1 MAEKKVIYIA
11 GPITGVERY
20 WEAFELAEDIITS
33 LGHIALTP
41 SRLPG
46 GMTPAQYMRM
56 CFSMIDSADAV
67 LFLPGWTNSGG
78 ATLEKQYC
86 AYIDKPIVGW
96 CYRDM
101 AMITPQNIGRG
112 IKEALGV

>member
-1 MAEKKVIYIA
+1 MAEKKTIYIA

-20 WEAFELAEDIITS
+20 WEAFEAAEDIITE

-46 GMTPAQYMRM
+46 GMTNAQYMRM
-56 CFSMIDSADAV
+56 CFAMIDSADAV
-67 LFLPGWTNSGG
+67 LFLPGWNNSAG

-86 AYIDKPIVGW
+86 SYINKPVVGW
-96 CYRDM
+96 FYRDM
-101 AMITPQNIGRG
+101 AMITRENIGRG
-112 IKEALGV
+112 IKEALEV